1 VSKSR
6 LRSFV
11 GETRDDL
18 GATLDEIEHRLRP
31 DVMAK
36 KLAAWVAKS
45 WDEDSTPWLIGLGVS
60 LIGGLAAVLWAV
72 FGED

>member
-1 VSKSR
+1 MSKSR

-31 DVMAK
+31 DVMVK
-36 KLAAWVAKS
+36 KLAAWVARS

-72 FGED
+72 FGDD

>member
-1 VSKSR
+1 MGREKVR
-6 LRSFV
+6 GYV

-36 KLAAWVAKS
+36 KLGSWVTRS
-45 WDEDSTPWLIGLGVS
+45 YEEDSTPWLIAAGVAVIS
-60 LIGGLAAVLWAV
+60 GVAAVLWAV
-72 FGED
+72 FTDD

>member
-1 VSKSR
+1 
-6 LRSFV
+6 V

-36 KLAAWVAKS
+36 KLAAWVARS

-72 FGED
+72 FGDD

>member
-1 VSKSR
+1 MSR
-6 LRSFV
+6 AKLRSYV

-36 KLAAWVAKS
+36 KVGAWAAKS
-45 WDEDSTPWLIGLGVS
+45 WEEDSTPWLIALGVGV
-60 LIGGLAAVLWAV
+60 IGGLAAVLWAI
-72 FGED
+72 FGDD

>member
-1 VSKSR
+1 MSR
-6 LRSFV
+6 SALRSFV

-36 KLAAWVAKS
+36 KLAAWVARS
-45 WDEDSTPWLIGLGVS
+45 WDEDSTRWLIGVAVS
-60 LIGGLAAVLWAV
+60 VIGGLAAVLWAV
-72 FGED
+72 FGDD

>member
-1 VSKSR
+1 MSKSR

-36 KLAAWVAKS
+36 KLAAWVARS
-45 WDEDSTPWLIGLGVS
+45 WDEDSTPWLIGLGVT

-72 FGED
+72 FGDD